1 MIVVSGLFTT
11 IKIKN
16 KGLKYARRFR
26 SHDGLSDVWI
36 GFSGSGNSKERA
48 LKVERYEDK
57 IADHN
62 AQKRFKKSLEQAHA
76 LRERLKAHN
85 IEFQANHPKRKKP
98 TQPKLD
104 PSNVEVSVE
113 VSTSSPLKRTAGKGF
128 AEQKPKKYANGEIGV
143 ELAGHAVRMVVWRPE
158 PINKDQMADHQTRD
172 ESINKA
178 IAWFN
183 EVMSD
188 FVP

>member
-1 MIVVSGLFTT
+1 MKIILASASGVRKKILDDYKIDTEVVIS
-11 IKIKN
+11 N
-16 KGLKYARRFR
+16 V
-26 SHDGLSDVWI
+26 D
-36 GFSGSGNSKERA
+36 
-48 LKVERYEDK
+48 EDE
-57 IADHN
+57 I
-62 AQKRFKKSLEQAHA
+62 KKSLEQAHA

-85 IEFQANHPKRKKP
+85 IEFQANHPMRKKP

-104 PSNVEVSVE
+104 PRNVEVSVE

-128 AEQKPKKYANGEIGV
+128 AEQKPNEYANGEIGV

-172 ESINKA
+172 ESITKA

-188 FVP
+188 FVS